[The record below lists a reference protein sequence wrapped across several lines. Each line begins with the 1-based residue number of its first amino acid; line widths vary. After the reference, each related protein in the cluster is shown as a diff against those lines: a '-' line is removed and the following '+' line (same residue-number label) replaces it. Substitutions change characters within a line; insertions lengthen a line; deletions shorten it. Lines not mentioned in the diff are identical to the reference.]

1 MVGVLVPATGAGAAT
16 VRVEEVGGP
25 GVFEPQSSTL
35 IFEATPGEQN
45 EVELRIS
52 AQTATDVTYSVTDAT
67 SPTVPG
73 AGCSGGGA
81 PGSEVLCQL
90 MTSRPA
96 DCVRTICVDLG
107 RKVFLRSLL
116 GDGDD
121 TLTATTMPAD
131 DGGHGLFETAV
142 EAGEGDDTVLGG
154 TGTDRIDPGP
164 GADSVEAGSGADSAV
179 AATAAPDGADHLDL
193 GTGGD
198 FISYTAA
205 LGAISISLD
214 EIANDGAAGEGDN
227 VLGAE
232 ALYGGA
238 GDDNLSGANQPETA
252 SAWPE
257 SLNGGAGDD
266 VIAGNAGDDFIR
278 GEAGSDRITGGP
290 GDDHI
295 EEYGA
300 QPNRIS
306 GGSGQD
312 DLFGGSRGDRIIGG
326 TGADLISGYGGGDS
340 LFGGR
345 GPDVL
350 NSGGR
355 DQDRDS
361 LDCGPAKDLARV
373 DPEDLASRCEDLR

>member
-1 MVGVLVPATGAGAAT
+1 MLGRACSAAGAA
-16 VRVEEVGGP
+16 RP
-25 GVFEPQSSTL
+25 RFASRRSAARACSSPQSSTL

-45 EVELRIS
+45 DVELRIS

-81 PGSEVLCQL
+81 PGGEVLCQL
-90 MTSRPA
+90 KISRPA
-96 DCVRTICVDLG
+96 NCVRTICLDLG
-107 RKVFLRSLL
+107 RKVFLRIRL

-121 TLTATTMPAD
+121 SLAASALPAD
-131 DGGHGLFETAV
+131 DGGHGVFET
-142 EAGEGDDTVLGG
+142 ETQAGEGDDTVLGS

-164 GADSVEAGSGADSAV
+164 GADRVEAGSGGDSTV

-193 GTGGD
+193 GAGGD

-205 LGAISISLD
+205 LGGISISLD

-238 GDDNLSGANQPETA
+238 GDDSLSGANQPETA

-266 VIAGNAGDDFIR
+266 VIAGNEGDDFIR
-278 GEAGSDRITGGP
+278 GDAGSDRITGGP

-326 TGADLISGYGGGDS
+326 TGADLISGYGGGDA

-350 NSGGR
+350 NSGSR